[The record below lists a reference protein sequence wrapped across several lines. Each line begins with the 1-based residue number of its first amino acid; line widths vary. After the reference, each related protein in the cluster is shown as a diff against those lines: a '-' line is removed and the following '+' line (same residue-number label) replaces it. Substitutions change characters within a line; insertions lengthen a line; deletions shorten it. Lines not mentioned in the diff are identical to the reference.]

1 MENSTFDLKEK
12 KILFEKNW
20 LNDHI
25 LELILEILLMFSFAV
40 LSAIFYKELCI
51 VLSIVC
57 LIWAFWINNRRA
69 AYVEKHI
76 YGNEKT
82 HSESDTDKKSE

>member
-1 MENSTFDLKEK
+1 MKNSTFDLKEK
-12 KILFEKNW
+12 KMVFEKKW

-40 LSAIFYKELCI
+40 LSAVFYKELCI

-57 LIWAFWINNRRA
+57 LIWAFWINKRRA

-76 YGNEKT
+76 YGNKKT
-82 HSESDTDKKSE
+82 YVESDTEKKSE